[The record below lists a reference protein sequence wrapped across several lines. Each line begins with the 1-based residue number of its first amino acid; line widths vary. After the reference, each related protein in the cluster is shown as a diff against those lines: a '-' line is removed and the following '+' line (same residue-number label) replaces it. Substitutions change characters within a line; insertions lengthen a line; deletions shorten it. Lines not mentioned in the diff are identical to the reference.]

1 MRCPN
6 CDSENAIGA
15 SYCTG
20 CGAKLQISSERA
32 QIEAV
37 ASVRHDNWRKAC
49 LTLNR
54 TLFLFLLAFVASLL
68 FNAYARREV
77 IAQFSA
83 SAPLPRPEPLTL
95 KPSFIR
101 PPALPVPKASGTSA
115 LKPEKTDRAEIVAA
129 MAQTARK
136 QLDCVVFLKIG
147 TTVRIVRGV
156 LLFRDE
162 KEIQVITRWPPR
174 TRIRVIDAAAV
185 DFKNSK
191 LPQ

>member
-1 MRCPN
+1 MRCPS

-15 SYCTG
+15 TYCAG
-20 CGAKLQISSERA
+20 CGAKLEITSEQA
-32 QIEAV
+32 QIEAI
-37 ASVRHDNWRKAC
+37 ASVSHDNWRKAC

-77 IAQFSA
+77 SAQFSA
-83 SAPLPRPEPLTL
+83 SAPLPRPLPLTL

-136 QLDCVVFLKIG
+136 RLDCVVFLKTRAI
-147 TTVRIVRGV
+147 IRGV

-174 TRIRVIDAAAV
+174 TRVRVIDTASV

-191 LPQ
+191 LPK

>member
-1 MRCPN
+1 MRCPS
-6 CDSENAIGA
+6 CDTENAIGA
-15 SYCTG
+15 SYCAG
-20 CGAKLQISSERA
+20 CGAKLEISSERA

-37 ASVRHDNWRKAC
+37 KSVTHDNWRKAC
-49 LTLNR
+49 LALNR

-101 PPALPVPKASGTSA
+101 APALPVPKASGTSA
-115 LKPEKTDRAEIVAA
+115 LKPEKTDRAELVAA
-129 MAQTARK
+129 MAQTARER
-136 QLDCVVFLKIG
+136 LDCVVFLKTRTI
-147 TTVRIVRGV
+147 IRGV

-162 KEIQVITRWPPR
+162 KEIQIITRWPPR
-174 TRIRVIDAAAV
+174 TRIRLIDTASV

-191 LPQ
+191 LPK